1 MLILD
6 SAAAVQLT
14 FKRNLL
20 AYLVI
25 MATTTPDLT
34 LSEVTK
40 ILEVLNSALE
50 KVKEPVVDAFLTDEV
65 VEFIMQHISSS
76 DEFTQVNGIY
86 LKSYWYRLARTSI
99 QKVVDKQ
106 TRIGRD
112 DKLKTVKRV
121 ETSQMFRERAQ
132 EPGQVLSIEF
142 TPSQIRLILFCF
154 EHSAKKLMEI
164 ISNSGEDFFQMEVS
178 EQ

>member
-1 MLILD
+1 
-6 SAAAVQLT
+6 
-14 FKRNLL
+14 
-20 AYLVI
+20 
-25 MATTTPDLT
+25 
-34 LSEVTK
+34 
-40 ILEVLNSALE
+40 
-50 KVKEPVVDAFLTDEV
+50 
-65 VEFIMQHISSS
+65 
-76 DEFTQVNGIY
+76 VNGIY

-132 EPGQVLSIEF
+132 EAGQVLSIEF

-178 EQ
+178 AQ